1 MSAGPGLAALAAL
14 AFDAS
19 LHIDWGG
26 HMDWDT
32 GWRIAAMVGAM
43 VFWLLVA
50 AAAVWLA
57 ARALG
62 GQR

>member
-1 MSAGPGLAALAAL
+1 MSAGPGLALFAVLVY
-14 AFDAS
+14 DAG
-19 LHIDWGG
+19 LHIDWSG

-32 GWRIAAMVGAM
+32 GWRVAAMVGAM
-43 VFWLLVA
+43 LFWLLVA
-50 AAAVWLA
+50 AAAVRLA